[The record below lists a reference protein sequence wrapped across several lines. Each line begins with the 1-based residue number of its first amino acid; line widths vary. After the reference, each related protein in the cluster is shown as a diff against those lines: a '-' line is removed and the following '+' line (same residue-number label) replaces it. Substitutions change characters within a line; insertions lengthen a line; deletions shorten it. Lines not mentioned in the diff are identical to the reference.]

1 MCNCIAGNG
10 HLGRRL
16 RCTPPWRPR
25 ATSPALWSTPFYP
38 AIAEPDRV
46 RSGQLLVKML
56 QITIEILLPIALRH
70 PLQHRRGHPLR
81 QRLPSPPVKQ
91 PAKPAL
97 LVTVPPPHVPVRSLS
112 APENHV
118 ISSPLPATSL
128 PVLSSPAP
136 SRSSRLRFHAPHGLP
151 ILAARKADI
160 LCAISTGHIAC

>member
-1 MCNCIAGNG
+1 MAITRRHRHRCFLLHQLRARCWGRTKSRSSRTSVRAETTAGG
-10 HLGRRL
+10 YRR
-16 RCTPPWRPR
+16 C
-25 ATSPALWSTPFYP
+25 ATASPATATLGAVCDAPHPGVPALPAQHSGSTPFYP

-112 APENHV
+112 A
-118 ISSPLPATSL
+118 A
-128 PVLSSPAP
+128 
-136 SRSSRLRFHAPHGLP
+136 
-151 ILAARKADI
+151 
-160 LCAISTGHIAC
+160 